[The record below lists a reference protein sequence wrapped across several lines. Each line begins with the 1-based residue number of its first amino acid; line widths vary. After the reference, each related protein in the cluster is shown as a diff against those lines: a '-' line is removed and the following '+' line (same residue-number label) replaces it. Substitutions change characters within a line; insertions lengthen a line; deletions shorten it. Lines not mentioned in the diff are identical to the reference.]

1 MKKQVFLYL
10 TCLALLATACGESE
24 DKIAPP
30 TAKGIELSDETVAFD
45 ESNQT
50 RTIYVDENLKDW
62 CISAVT
68 TDGNTTTLSEAD
80 KEAIRSGEGFEKT
93 FDWLTVA
100 VDGNAIAL
108 DAAKNEAQEERTFS
122 VDLEAGD
129 WVARITGSQMPD
141 KSTIVATPNPVELS
155 FKNDTAVV
163 ETSNDTWWV
172 TQVTVEGQ
180 AFVPDGLPDDGS
192 RPQDRTIDQSFGWL
206 NVKVTGST
214 LILSAT
220 GENHDDDLAFDV
232 TLSNGTSTC
241 TVEGK
246 RLGWPTGY
254 YDGESIIKTTPS
266 SIVFDSEGETVIVET
281 DCQNWWFTNITVD
294 DESRYLGLTLQEDKD
309 KLTNERK
316 YKRTFDWLTVEVV
329 SNGLKLTATPN
340 TDGYGHT
347 FEIEIFNYY
356 RTGYI
361 KGLQRAQ

>member
-1 MKKQVFLYL
+1 MKTRILYL
-10 TCLALLATACGESE
+10 ASCLLLATACSE
-24 DKIAPP
+24 TVDETTTPQARD
-30 TAKGIELSDETVAFD
+30 IELSDKTVAFD

-50 RTIYVDENLKDW
+50 RTIYVDEDLKDW
-62 CISAVT
+62 CITAVT
-68 TDGNTTTLSEAD
+68 TDGNTTSLSEAD

-108 DAAKNEAQEERTFS
+108 DAAKNETQEERTFS
-122 VDLEAGD
+122 IDLEAGG
-129 WVARITGSQMPD
+129 WVARITGSQTTD

-155 FKNDTAVV
+155 FKGDTAVV
-163 ETSNDTWWV
+163 ETGNDTWWV

-180 AFVPDGLPDDGS
+180 TFVPDGLPDDGS
-192 RPQDRTIDQSFGWL
+192 RPQDRAIDQSFDWL
-206 NVKVTGST
+206 NVKVDGST
-214 LILSAT
+214 LVLSAA

-254 YDGESIIKTTPS
+254 YDGESTIKTTPG
-266 SIVFDSEGETVIVET
+266 SIVFDSQGETVFVET

-294 DESRYLGLTLQEDKD
+294 EESRYLGLALQEDKD
-309 KLTNERK
+309 KLTNERQ

-329 SNGLKLTATPN
+329 SNGLKLTAAPN

-356 RTGYI
+356 QTGYI
-361 KGLQRAQ
+361 KGMQRAQ